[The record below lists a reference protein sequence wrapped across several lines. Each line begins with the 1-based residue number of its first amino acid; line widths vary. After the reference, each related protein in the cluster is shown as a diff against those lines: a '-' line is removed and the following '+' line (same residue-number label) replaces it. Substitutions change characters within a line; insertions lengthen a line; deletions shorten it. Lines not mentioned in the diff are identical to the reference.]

1 MRDERRLGHPMKDDI
16 LQMPRD
22 AFPVSLGI
30 SDNDAESRENVG
42 AEKRRAA
49 ASSTSEANDLPD
61 GLMDVPQVAKYLRV
75 SKTSVYKL
83 IERQRIPHQD
93 RETAACQERRAR
105 QDAPSHG
112 KRHLIGHPMAARPIA
127 RDTHHIATT
136 SELDAHLCLPY
147 LNFFGE
153 VNNSSEAMFQKV
165 CLD

>member
-1 MRDERRLGHPMKDDI
+1 MKDDI

-30 SDNDAESRENVG
+30 SDNNAESRENVG

-83 IERQRIPHQD
+83 IERQRIPAI
-93 RETAACQERRAR
+93 R
-105 QDAPSHG
+105 
-112 KRHLIGHPMAARPIA
+112 IGRLL
-127 RDTHHIATT
+127 RVRKD
-136 SELDAHLCLPY
+136 ELDKTLR
-147 LNFFGE
+147 
-153 VNNSSEAMFQKV
+153 AMGN
-165 CLD
+165 DI